1 MTEKQAAER
10 LKRKTKPSTKSI
22 ENRIQSDKA
31 KLDRLWEKVQKC
43 ISQLQDA
50 PNSVDEIRQAISQV
64 RSNFNIYQETWLSFA
79 DFLAHSGTPQCLQER
94 VRMEG
99 IINNHKQFVHENI
112 TQGNR
117 RKEEIMLEMRSLRSS
132 SGSRASSMS
141 STALRARARAEVA
154 AAIKKAELQKKRL
167 LVESQSTI
175 QQAELALARHKLDE
189 QARLEA
195 ALRLEEAAAVAV
207 AKANAIDDE
216 LGFGTGGELP
226 HLDLPEENSR
236 QKVQHFI
243 ENQCIDPTPNTQVAP
258 LTTPN
263 QPIPSTEHVNPT
275 PNAQVVPSSTPNQPI
290 PSTEHVNP
298 TPNTQ
303 VAPLNTP
310 NQPIPSTEHV
320 NPTPNAQVVPSS
332 TPNQPIPST
341 EHAPAPQLLN
351 PTASTF
357 TPNRPSDSS
366 SNSDQ
371 NLMKSCIKK
380 SIMARRELVA
390 NKIEKFDNSPENFHT
405 WKLSFKNMTR
415 NINITPSEELSLIIE
430 YSSTLHI
437 IEETRSKTA

>member
-1 MTEKQAAER
+1 
-10 LKRKTKPSTKSI
+10 
-22 ENRIQSDKA
+22 
-31 KLDRLWEKVQKC
+31 
-43 ISQLQDA
+43 
-50 PNSVDEIRQAISQV
+50 
-64 RSNFNIYQETWLSFA
+64 
-79 DFLAHSGTPQCLQER
+79 
-94 VRMEG
+94 
-99 IINNHKQFVHENI
+99 
-112 TQGNR
+112 
-117 RKEEIMLEMRSLRSS
+117 
-132 SGSRASSMS
+132 MS

-154 AAIKKAELQKKRL
+154 AVIKKAELVKKRL
-167 LVESQSTI
+167 LVESQSAFVI

-189 QARLEA
+189 QARLE

-226 HLDLPEENSR
+226 HLDLPEENSS

-243 ENQCIDPTPNTQVAP
+243 ENQCIDPTPNTQVDP
-258 LTTPN
+258 LSTPN
-263 QPIPSTEHVNPT
+263 QPNPSTEHVNPTPNTQVDPSSTPNRPIPSTEHVNPT
-275 PNAQVVPSSTPNQPI
+275 PNTQVALSNTPNQPI

-303 VAPLNTP
+303 V
-310 NQPIPSTEHV
+310 
-320 NPTPNAQVVPSS
+320 VPSS
-332 TPNQPIPST
+332 TPNQPYPST

-371 NLMKSCIKK
+371 NLMKSCIEF
-380 SIMARRELVA
+380 MARRELIA
-390 NKIEKFDNSPENFHT
+390 NKIEKFDNSPENFDT

-430 YSSTLHI
+430 YTTNESKKLVQKLRNAYIENPEKGVAEVWTKLGERYGSS
-437 IEETRSKTA
+437 